1 MNRIFFLLT
10 LAAASLCAE
19 DVVYI
24 KAGHLLLDATQA
36 PISPGALIITD
47 GTVTSA
53 GANIQPPAGARSID
67 LSAYTVMPSIL
78 DAHCHLWTGPFL
90 DTPSPA
96 YSALKAAQAVGY
108 AVQSG
113 VAALRVLGSGDF
125 IDVAMRTAID
135 DGTIPGPHI
144 VPAGHALT
152 IPGGHG
158 DRFALPYSM
167 PLNDLYTP
175 LNGFVSSPEDAERAV
190 QLQVKYGAK
199 VIKLAASGGVGSLLD
214 SPGDAHLS
222 LAEMRI
228 AVEEAHM
235 HHLKVAAHA
244 ENLRSIMEAM
254 QAGVDSIEH
263 GSELN
268 QEAVDYAKAHGVTLV
283 PTLNV
288 VDTFQTFGERQHL
301 PEVMMTKARNLAK
314 LHFPSF
320 QLALKNG
327 VTMAAGSDTFY
338 SPGGVTV
345 LDELVTDV
353 KYGMTPRQALTAG
366 TIQGAILL
374 GLPKLGRLT
383 TGMEGDL
390 VALDGDP
397 LTDIHALEKVRVV
410 IFQGKVVTDKRD
422 RR

>member
-1 MNRIFFLLT
+1 MRLMNRFVLPALLAIT
-10 LAAASLCAE
+10 ILHAQDVLYVKACRLIVDASQPA
-19 DVVYI
+19 I
-24 KAGHLLLDATQA
+24 T
-36 PISPGALIITD
+36 PGAIVITD
-47 GTVTSA
+47 GTVTAA
-53 GANIQPPAGARSID
+53 GANVPQPAGARIID
-67 LSAYTVMPSIL
+67 LSSYTVMPSIL
-78 DAHCHLWTGPFL
+78 DAHCHLWTGAFL
-90 DTPSPA
+90 ETPSPGYA
-96 YSALKAAQAVGY
+96 ALKAAQAVGY

-113 VAALRVLGSGDF
+113 VAALRVLGSSDF
-125 IDVAMRTAID
+125 LDVAMRTAIE

-158 DRFALPYSM
+158 DRFALPYSI
-167 PLNDLYTP
+167 PLPDLYTP
-175 LNGFVSSPEDAERAV
+175 LHGFVSSPEDAERAV
-190 QLQVKYGAK
+190 QLQIKFGAK

-214 SPGDAHLS
+214 SPSDAHLS

-228 AVEEAHM
+228 AVEQAHM

-244 ENLRSIMEAM
+244 ENLRSIMDAM

-268 QEAVDYAKAHGVTLV
+268 QEAVDYAKSHNVTLV

-301 PEVMMTKARNLAK
+301 PEVMMSKARNLAK
-314 LHFPSF
+314 SHFPSF

-327 VTMAAGSDTFY
+327 VNMAAGSDTFY

-353 KYGMTPRQALTAG
+353 KYGMTPRQALEAG
-366 TIQGAILL
+366 TLHGAVLL
-374 GLPKLGRLT
+374 GLPNLGRLNP
-383 TGMEGDL
+383 GMEGDL
-390 VALDGDP
+390 IAVEGDP
-397 LTDIHALEKVRVV
+397 LSDIHALEKVRAV
-410 IFQGKVVTDKRD
+410 IFKGKIIKK
-422 RR
+422 